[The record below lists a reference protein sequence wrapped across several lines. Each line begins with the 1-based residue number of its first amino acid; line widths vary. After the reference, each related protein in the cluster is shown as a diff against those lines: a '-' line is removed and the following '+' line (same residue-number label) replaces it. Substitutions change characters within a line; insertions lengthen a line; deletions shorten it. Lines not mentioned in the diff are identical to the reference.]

1 MDDLRGD
8 AFISGS
14 PEHDSLANG
23 KNCTPGILLRVNA
36 VDGYNSAVM
45 TRQFRL
51 AVVVALLATLPVS
64 AQTAPIDSKQALVV
78 IQHDGSEGDVR
89 VNGVRI
95 LHFSSDPKLGKSS
108 TDSLGMFST
117 YATNGPNIVTVE
129 ARPEKGETAAT
140 TTFIGMVATG
150 SMDDFDKPPLFKETI
165 AGAGKSEKTIV
176 LKNVPQWAFLKVAPY
191 TGSKDDVLVA
201 VRALHKAFVDHDAKA
216 VVATFRPDYDDLHS
230 YMGEAVG
237 TLDEF
242 TKQMSD
248 SARDPKVEPLPADLK
263 VESGYDNRLFVVT
276 TPSGKAPIQ
285 TASKELGQDGKPKWF
300 WDTGSYWIHR
310 PDGWFVIRQ

>member
-1 MDDLRGD
+1 
-8 AFISGS
+8 
-14 PEHDSLANG
+14 
-23 KNCTPGILLRVNA
+23 
-36 VDGYNSAVM
+36 M
-45 TRQFRL
+45 TRQFQL
-51 AVVVALLATLPVS
+51 ALVVALLAALPAG
-64 AQTAPIDSKQALVV
+64 AQTTAIDAKQALIN

-89 VNGVRI
+89 VNGVLI
-95 LHFSSDPKLGKSS
+95 HHFSSDLALGKGSL

-117 YATNGPNIVTVE
+117 FATNGPNVVTVE

-165 AGAGKSEKTIV
+165 AGSGKSEKTIV
-176 LKNVPQWAFLKVAPY
+176 LKNVPQWAFIKVEPF
-191 TGSKDDVLVA
+191 TGNKDDVLVA

-216 VVATFRPDYDDLHS
+216 VVATFKPGYDDLVA

-242 TKQMSD
+242 SKQMAD
-248 SARDPKVEPLPADLK
+248 YARNPKVEPLPADLK